1 MDPQPQRLGSGVR
14 SWAKSGT
21 SGSIENTQT
30 AIRRLGRRITRQHG
44 IAEFVRDT
52 ASCGYNEQRQ
62 PRSEP

>member
-1 MDPQPQRLGSGVR
+1 MGEVRHLGEHREYADSDP
-14 SWAKSGT
+14 
-21 SGSIENTQT
+21 
-30 AIRRLGRRITRQHG
+30 RLGRRITRQHG